1 MRKTTV
7 ICWLA
12 LSAGAV
18 LFGVHGA
25 SAQGTPDAR
34 EACTPDAMRVCSEF
48 IPDEEKVKRCM
59 IRRHSQLSAECRR
72 AMAGSHGR
80 YRHGTHR
87 HRHYRHRH

>member
-12 LSAGAV
+12 LSAGA
-18 LFGVHGA
+18 LFFSLHGA
-25 SAQGTPDAR
+25 SAQAPDAR
-34 EACTPDAMRVCSEF
+34 QVCTPDAMRVCSEF

-59 IRRHSQLSAECRR
+59 LRRRSQLSAECRR

-80 YRHGTHR
+80 YAHGTHR
-87 HRHYRHRH
+87 HRHYRHHY